1 VQGWLEKKW
10 PQQIALI
17 KLAGK
22 GSWFKQ
28 FRVVALLRISPFPY
42 TLFNY
47 VATITQIKYTPY
59 ICGSVVGMVPDAL
72 VNIYRYDSD
81 FTYSTSYITSRSTP
95 FVLLVIKLESI
106 TV

>member
-22 GSWFKQ
+22 GGWFQQ

-47 VATITQIKYTPY
+47 IATITQIKYTPY
-59 ICGSVVGMVPDAL
+59 ICGSVVGMVPDTL
-72 VNIYRYDSD
+72 VNIYRYGPE
-81 FTYSTSYITSRSTP
+81 FTYSTSYIQTRRSTP
-95 FVLLVIKLESI
+95 AY
-106 TV
+106 